1 MPPGYRHSRITD
13 GGIPPL
19 QGWEEVKLY
28 DSSVLID
35 YLDGVDEAIKCVT
48 RNAGER
54 AVAPPLVL
62 FEVYQGEVYRP
73 DRTDLDAVDGA
84 LEWLTVVNGTAYFA
98 RGAAELQDELQQR
111 GTPLSARDAFV
122 AGTAECLA
130 SRSPSRILTSTSTDF
145 VKSLT

>member
-1 MPPGYRHSRITD
+1 MT
-13 GGIPPL
+13 
-19 QGWEEVKLY
+19 LY

-35 YLDGVDEAIKCVT
+35 YLDGVDKAIECIT

-84 LEWLTVVNGTAYFA
+84 LEWLTVVDGTAHFA
-98 RGAAELQDELQQR
+98 RGAAELPV
-111 GTPLSARDAFV
+111 TAR
-122 AGTAECLA
+122 E
-130 SRSPSRILTSTSTDF
+130 SRPSREGRVFRHLSSEPRTEQGGRESRT
-145 VKSLT
+145 LW

>member
-1 MPPGYRHSRITD
+1 MT
-13 GGIPPL
+13 
-19 QGWEEVKLY
+19 LY

-35 YLDGVDEAIKCVT
+35 YLDGVDEAIECVT

-84 LEWLTVVNGTAYFA
+84 LEWLTVVDGTAHFA
-98 RGAAELQDELQQR
+98 RGAAELQNELRQR

-122 AGTAECLA
+122 AGTARVLGESLA
-130 SRSPSRILTSTSTDF
+130 VSDSDFDVDGLREAVDLTVVGS
-145 VKSLT
+145 